1 VLNGIIWF
9 ALVMVGICAFVL
21 LVGYVQKERSLEK
34 VSHRIKAVWLSSKDS

>member
-1 VLNGIIWF
+1 VLNGIVWF

-34 VSHRIKAVWLSSKDS
+34 VSHRIKAVVVVE